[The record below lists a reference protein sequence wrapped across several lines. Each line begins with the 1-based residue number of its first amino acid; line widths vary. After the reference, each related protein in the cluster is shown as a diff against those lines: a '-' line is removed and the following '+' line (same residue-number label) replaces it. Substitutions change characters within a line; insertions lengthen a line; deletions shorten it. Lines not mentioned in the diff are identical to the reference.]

1 MSCHLKC
8 DHKTYSFNLSSTIC
22 RQLGQS
28 AIEIAAKKG
37 HVDIVKVLIDRGADT
52 KVTNNVSSISIQTD
66 LK

>member
-1 MSCHLKC
+1 M
-8 DHKTYSFNLSSTIC
+8 C

-52 KVTNNVSSISIQTD
+52 KATNNVSSIYIQTD

>member
-1 MSCHLKC
+1 M
-8 DHKTYSFNLSSTIC
+8 C

-37 HVDIVKVLIDRGADT
+37 HVDVVKVLIGRGADT
-52 KVTNNVSSISIQTD
+52 KATNNVSSIYIQTD